1 MSTDLITF
9 EECLAPPSKGRKAVI
24 TNRGMTFEC
33 ARCGVMMKPLY
44 KKDFRASKGSVHQ
57 ICECGCD
64 NHILQGVSYTWLDY
78 EAFKERERKF
88 ALYQKQQYGNVP
100 AVGHQSTE

>member
-1 MSTDLITF
+1 MSAVPITF

-33 ARCGVMMKPLY
+33 ARCGVMMPKLF
-44 KKDFRASKGSVHQ
+44 KKDFRKAKGAIHQ
-57 ICECGCD
+57 ICECGCN
-64 NHILQGVSYTWLDY
+64 NHILQGVRYTWCDY

-88 ALYQKQQYGNVP
+88 ALYQKQQYGD
-100 AVGHQSTE
+100 S